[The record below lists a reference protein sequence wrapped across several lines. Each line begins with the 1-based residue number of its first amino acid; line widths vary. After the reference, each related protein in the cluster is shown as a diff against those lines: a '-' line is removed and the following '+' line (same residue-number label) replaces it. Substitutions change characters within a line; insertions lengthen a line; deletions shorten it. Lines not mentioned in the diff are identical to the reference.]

1 MKAIFLSFVFIC
13 FSELGLFN
21 GLWSIQI
28 RKIPS
33 GRTHVSGCTAIVT
46 QLFLALPC
54 TIHIVKA
61 LFPTNQNDSTMLRF
75 FQINVP
81 PFSGLSSPS
90 RERVFWTYA
99 HDRLSASPPHG
110 PEPIRTFNW
119 MGLLNEAEDLA

>member
-1 MKAIFLSFVFIC
+1 MVDSNKKNTVRPNSR
-13 FSELGLFN
+13 LGLYGN
-21 GLWSIQI
+21 RLT
-28 RKIPS
+28 R
-33 GRTHVSGCTAIVT
+33 
-46 QLFLALPC
+46 LFLAPPC
-54 TIHIVKA
+54 EVHIVKA
-61 LFPTNQNDSTMLRF
+61 SFQINLNYSTMLRF